1 MKKVLY
7 ISTRDP
13 FSGRYS
19 GDVIRS
25 VKIIN
30 ILKKKF
36 HVDVVY
42 LGNKPTKQDKSVFSF
57 TPSNILIKI
66 FNCLISL
73 INLRPIQFG
82 LFFSKEMKKFI
93 DENSH
98 NYEIIFFQHIRSSQ
112 YLPANYYG
120 TTILDMGDL
129 YSDNYIQTYK
139 ILNYFNPLKYIY
151 FIESIFVKKTEAK
164 IFSSF
169 DKILLFSE
177 DEVNKVK
184 KIYGNKII
192 KVSESIEKIY
202 KKISF
207 SDKKIRILFVGNLNY
222 LPNILACRDF
232 IKNILPI
239 LNKKN
244 SKIKFSIIG
253 NISKKDKFFFLKN
266 KNVEILGSKKNIKQ
280 YVKDSFCGIAN
291 LSIATGIQVKVLQYM
306 SYGLPVICSSK
317 VASNFKNS
325 VLTYNSS
332 KEFVKKLL
340 YLKNNKLFWNRFS
353 KKSHIFVKKFKWE
366 NIHKQYLKITII

>member
-1 MKKVLY
+1 MKKILFV
-7 ISTRDP
+7 STRDP

-25 VKIIN
+25 LKIIN

-36 HVDVVY
+36 QVDVVY
-42 LGNKPTKQDKSVFSF
+42 LGNKPMKQDKNIFSF
-57 TPSNILIKI
+57 TPSNIIIKI
-66 FNCLISL
+66 FYCLISL
-73 INLRPIQFG
+73 INIKPIQFG

-93 DENSH
+93 EENSH
-98 NYEIIFFQHIRSSQ
+98 SYEIIFFQHIRSSQ
-112 YLPANYYG
+112 YLPKNYYG

-129 YSDNYIQTYK
+129 YSDNYTQTYK

-151 FIESIFVKKTEAK
+151 FIESIFVKKIESK
-164 IFSSF
+164 IFSTF

-177 DEVNKVK
+177 NEVSKVK
-184 KIYGNKII
+184 KIYGKKII
-192 KVSESIEKIY
+192 KVSESIDKIY

-207 SDKKIRILFVGNLNY
+207 SKNKIRILFVGNLNY

-244 SKIKFSIIG
+244 SKIKFSIVG
-253 NISKKDKFFFLKN
+253 NISKKDKILLLKN
-266 KNVEILGSKKNIKQ
+266 KNVEVLGSKKNIQQ
-280 YVKDSFCGIAN
+280 YIKNSFCGIAN

-306 SYGLPVICSSK
+306 SYGLPVICSSQ

-332 KEFVKKLL
+332 KELVNKLL
-340 YLKNNKLFWNRFS
+340 YLKDNKLFWNKFS
-353 KKSHIFVKKFKWE
+353 KKSYLFIKKFKWE
-366 NIHKQYLKITII
+366 DIQKQYLKITVV